1 MVGAKPETLAVE
13 ASEQSTFVLVLIFKK
28 SLTEFQSWKK
38 KVWQSSNL
46 NCFTKLREVRC
57 MEWWPTQHFRQ
68 RPKSKKKITNQL
80 HIAQKQNQY
89 DLYVMPCTQ
98 NINTCVTKLKVK
110 YTNLLFFKAGL
121 FNWANMRTYIC
132 SSTLLWSVPSMPIT
146 CKIYNLNVVN
156 GWKLISLALQPFA
169 LNVLQVC
176 LQYCIISHITIY
188 MCNTCCRQNKQP
200 NPTCHVL
207 TIKHRSNLNLTSL
220 LYSQAGFASSIIS
233 EMISIVAST
242 FSRGMLY

>member
-1 MVGAKPETLAVE
+1 MY
-13 ASEQSTFVLVLIFKK
+13 
-28 SLTEFQSWKK
+28 TEYQYMCDQ
-38 KVWQSSNL
+38 V
-46 NCFTKLREVRC
+46 
-57 MEWWPTQHFRQ
+57 
-68 RPKSKKKITNQL
+68 KSKIYKLAGHQCSL
-80 HIAQKQNQY
+80 KQGSLIEQ
-89 DLYVMPCTQ
+89 
-98 NINTCVTKLKVK
+98 I
-110 YTNLLFFKAGL
+110 
-121 FNWANMRTYIC
+121 WEYIF
-132 SSTLLWSVPSMPIT
+132 VPQPFRGQFHQCPFVY

-200 NPTCHVL
+200 DPTCHVL
-207 TIKHRSNLNLTSL
+207 TIKHRSNSNLTLL

-233 EMISIVAST
+233 EMISMISLT